1 MRFIVRT
8 DEHSSHSECAHS
20 FNIQLNSFSI
30 EVMVFGFRDPS
41 FKLKSE
47 GVWTSSSDRSHDFAL
62 GSYFEL
68 ETGGVRAPFAGLHH
82 DPRLEVIVQTGGP

>member
-1 MRFIVRT
+1 MSLDIFIQQFLSISRRGGHLKQSSAKLHIVSRIFRDRTWFLVRT

-47 GVWTSSSDRSHDFAL
+47 GV
-62 GSYFEL
+62 
-68 ETGGVRAPFAGLHH
+68 
-82 DPRLEVIVQTGGP
+82 